1 MTGHADG
8 RGVDA
13 IFGNWRVE
21 HPGAAIF
28 ALQMLRGPE
37 HAAEIAY
44 ILAHRDH
51 PNIARHDHIMSIVD
65 RLDNVHRGHGA
76 APTPSASVFCSLS
89 CQGRSRTTSSTIDP
103 TPPSGTDCTMPVPI
117 GRAA

>member
-1 MTGHADG
+1 MGDGRGFRDDLVDRRVDIGGELNLGDGAQTIAGHADG
-8 RGVDA
+8 RGDDA

-51 PNIARHDHIMSIVD
+51 PNIARRSEERRVGKEC
-65 RLDNVHRGHGA
+65 V
-76 APTPSASVFCSLS
+76 SKC
-89 CQGRSRTTSSTIDP
+89 RSRWSP
-103 TPPSGTDCTMPVPI
+103 YP
-117 GRAA
+117 